1 MTDYHQFSNRQE
13 AGIKLAEQI
22 ETSLEPDET
31 VMVLGLPR
39 GGVPVAY
46 EVARHLRAPMDVLVV
61 RKLGYPGNREY
72 AVGALAE
79 GGMKVTNNQ
88 ALDHLSHSQWEQV
101 LAKEQLELE
110 RRIHTYRSGKAFP
123 TLQGK
128 TVVIV
133 DDGLA
138 TGATMLAA
146 VKTVKRYQPRR
157 IIVAAPVGAR
167 ETCQE
172 ILNAVNE
179 VICLR
184 MPEPF
189 HGVGA
194 WYQSFPQ
201 TSDETVVHLL
211 DMAQQGFNSNQA

>member
-1 MTDYHQFSNRQE
+1 MTDYHQFSDRQE
-13 AGIKLAEQI
+13 AGLRLAQEI
-22 ETSLEPDET
+22 ETSLEPEAE
-31 VMVLGLPR
+31 VIVLGLPR

-46 EVARHLRAPMDVLVV
+46 EVARHLQVPMDVLVV
-61 RKLGYPGNREY
+61 RKLGYPGNQEY

-79 GGMKVTNNQ
+79 GGQQVTNDK
-88 ALDHLSHSQWEQV
+88 ALEYVSHSQWEQV

-123 TLQGK
+123 NLRGK

-146 VKTVKRYQPRR
+146 IKTVKRYQPKR
-157 IIVAAPVGAR
+157 IIVAAPVGAK

-172 ILNAVNE
+172 ILSTVNE

-189 HGVGA
+189 YGVGA

-201 TSDETVVHLL
+201 TSDETVRHLL
-211 DMAQQGFNSNQA
+211 DMAQHGFNGRQA

>member
-1 MTDYHQFSNRQE
+1 MTNHHQFFDRQE
-13 AGIKLAEQI
+13 AGVRLAQQI
-22 ETSLEPDET
+22 ETSLEPNEA
-31 VMVLGLPR
+31 VIVLGLPR

-46 EVARHLRAPMDVLVV
+46 EVARHLQVPMDVLVV
-61 RKLGYPGNREY
+61 RKLGYPGNQEY

-79 GGMKVTNNQ
+79 GGMKVTNDQ
-88 ALDHLSHSQWEQV
+88 ALEHVTHSQWERV

-110 RRIHTYRSGKAFP
+110 RRIHTYRSGKDFP
-123 TLQGK
+123 DLRGK

-146 VKTVKRYQPRR
+146 VKTVKQYQPKR
-157 IIVAAPVGAR
+157 IVVAAPVGAR
-167 ETCQE
+167 NTCQE
-172 ILNAVNE
+172 ILSAVNE

-189 HGVGA
+189 YGVSA

-201 TSDETVVHLL
+201 TSDETVRHLL
-211 DMAQQGFNSNQA
+211 DMAQHGFSGRQA